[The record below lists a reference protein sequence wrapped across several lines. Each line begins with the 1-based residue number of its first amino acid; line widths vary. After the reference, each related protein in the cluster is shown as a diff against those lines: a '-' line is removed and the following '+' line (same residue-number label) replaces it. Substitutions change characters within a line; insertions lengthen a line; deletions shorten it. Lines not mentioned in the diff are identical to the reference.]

1 MLEENPWQ
9 KRRPTVSPVK
19 EVPTKMEESFA
30 EKERVRE
37 KVERE
42 VREEYDRKV
51 ELEVQERLRGLEK
64 FQKENLE
71 LKN

>member
-1 MLEENPWQ
+1 
-9 KRRPTVSPVK
+9 
-19 EVPTKMEESFA
+19 MEESFA